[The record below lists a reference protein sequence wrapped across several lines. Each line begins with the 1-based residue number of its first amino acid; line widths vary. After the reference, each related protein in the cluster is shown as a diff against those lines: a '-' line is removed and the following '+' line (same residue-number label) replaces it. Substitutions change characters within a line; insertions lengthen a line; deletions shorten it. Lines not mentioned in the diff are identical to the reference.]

1 MIKSV
6 EVNLPYSFVTPSVD
20 VFWSYRV
27 TVSERMAAA
36 LRLWLARRSLVIE
49 IYYYKLQ
56 ALVENVFVS
65 VQLAH
70 SINQSSLLFQ

>member
-6 EVNLPYSFVTPSVD
+6 EVNLPYSFVTPVD